1 MGVGRAWRV
10 GCLAVA
16 LAAGLA
22 GPAFAHPHVFI
33 DTTVTAILDA
43 EGRLIGVRLRWDYDG
58 LVSMV
63 VAEDRGADADGDGT
77 ISATEALVLDGFD
90 MTWGEGFDG
99 DTTLFQDET
108 ALPLEPGP
116 QDWVTGWVTD
126 DSGGHLWSEHTRLLA
141 APVDP
146 GAGPV
151 RVVVYDVS
159 DYTAYALT
167 EAAPAPDAPKDAV
180 PACRIASPVAEPGAT
195 DGGLLST
202 VGLFLTGG
210 GDAAEVSVV
219 PAPAAGRVVA
229 ALDCG

>member
-1 MGVGRAWRV
+1 MGRAWRL

-16 LAAGLA
+16 VAAGLA

-33 DTTVTAILDA
+33 DTTVTAILDHQ
-43 EGRLIGVRLRWDYDG
+43 GRLTAIRLRWDYDE
-58 LVSMV
+58 LVSML

-108 ALPLEPGP
+108 PLPLEPGP
-116 QDWVTGWVTD
+116 QDWTTGWVAD
-126 DSGGHLWSEHTRLLA
+126 EAGGHLWSEHTRRLIS
-141 APVDP
+141 PVEP
-146 GAGPV
+146 GAGQV
-151 RVVVYDVS
+151 RVVVHDVS
-159 DYTAYALT
+159 DYTAYTLT
-167 EAAPAPDAPKDAV
+167 EAAQGQDAPKDSRV
-180 PACRIASPVAEPGAT
+180 ACRIGPPLDAESDT
-195 DGGLLST
+195 EGGLLST

-210 GDAAEVSVV
+210 GGGTEDSVV

-229 ALDCG
+229 VLDCG